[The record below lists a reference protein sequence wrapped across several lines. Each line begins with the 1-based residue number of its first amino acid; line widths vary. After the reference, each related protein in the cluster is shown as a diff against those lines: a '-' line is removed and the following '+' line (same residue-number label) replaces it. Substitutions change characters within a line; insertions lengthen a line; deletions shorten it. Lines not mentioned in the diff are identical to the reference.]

1 MFKET
6 KGIEKVSIQQ
16 NSEKVKERKKNKNA
30 TFTNPN
36 ITAIIINYKCFNL
49 SLER

>member
-16 NSEKVKERKKNKNA
+16 NSEKVKERKKIK
-30 TFTNPN
+30 TQHSQ
-36 ITAIIINYKCFNL
+36 IQI
-49 SLER
+49 

>member
-16 NSEKVKERKKNKNA
+16 NSEKVKERKKNA

-36 ITAIIINYKCFNL
+36 ITAIIINCKCFNL